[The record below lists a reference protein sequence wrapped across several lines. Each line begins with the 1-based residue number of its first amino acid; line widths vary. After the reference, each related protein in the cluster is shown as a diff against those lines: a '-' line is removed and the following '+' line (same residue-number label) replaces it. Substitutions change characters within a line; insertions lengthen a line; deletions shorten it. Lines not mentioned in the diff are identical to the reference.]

1 MIAFYAGLF
10 LGVLLGVLLTH
21 LLTHFLPSKND
32 GLLPPEGN
40 GFTQEKP
47 QES

>member
-1 MIAFYAGLF
+1 MPMIAFYAGLF

-32 GLLPPEGN
+32 GLLPP
-40 GFTQEKP
+40 
-47 QES
+47 